1 MSRTSHLLEYA
12 QQVKEAYQA
21 QIDARQNSNMQFLT
35 VISTIFFPLTL
46 ITGWY
51 GMNFHDMPGLD
62 DGYPGVVALSIIVIV
77 GCIIIFKRKHII

>member
-21 QIDARQNSNMQFLT
+21 QIDARQNST

-51 GMNFHDMPGLD
+51 GMNFRDMPGLE
-62 DGYPGVVALSIIVIV
+62 DGYPFVVILSVIVIV
-77 GCIIIFKRKHII
+77 GCIIIFKKKHIL